1 MFVAQIFL
9 LQCIKPQTCWI
20 YKISLPNFVPW
31 GEEYCSRVIIMAPD
45 LIGLHLMWI
54 VQKMSCLSSAFGTGI
69 DLITSVMNSGSEK

>member
-1 MFVAQIFL
+1 
-9 LQCIKPQTCWI
+9 
-20 YKISLPNFVPW
+20 
-31 GEEYCSRVIIMAPD
+31 MAPD